1 MTAQD
6 AFERRLRDA
15 LVRHTAGAPNDFDS
29 LGFARMVAAKEPRR
43 RAFGAAVGWP
53 GLIRRRPAWPLLLAG
68 LLVALAGGALVG
80 AELLRD
86 RLEGPVH
93 PPAVRWAIPPDRW
106 VVDPIPP
113 IAVTAVAAVS
123 ADEAWA
129 TDGDALWHFVDG
141 AWAGP
146 FAAGL
151 PALTALEAASGA
163 GVIDAIAV
171 APDGVVWGIG
181 ASGLARF
188 EGGTWEL
195 VLPRGSHA
203 VDSGSGVTPTISAF
217 FGSLAVGADGMV
229 WAGTGGGSVY
239 GLDPA
244 SGEVTRHLCGNG
256 YEQLIAADGSLYLW
270 EYSGLWVLHGGTCT
284 RLDPPWEGTRVDV
297 YGVVAD
303 PAGGLLMTL
312 RELSG
317 PPWNAQLV
325 RFDGGRWTTLTALP
339 TLDAVPVPPDDRKP
353 VGEVGA
359 VDPAGGIWF
368 TKYVWVRRFDGD
380 SFVDV
385 VADGGR
391 FDVEDL
397 SMAPDGTAWIVGS
410 LGVER
415 LRPVWDDASA
425 APTPAGW
432 APRR

>member
-1 MTAQD
+1 MTD
-6 AFERRLRDA
+6 NDVFERRLRA
-15 LVRHTAGAPNDFDS
+15 SLIRHVAGAPTDFDA
-29 LGFARMVAAKEPRR
+29 LGFARMVAAKEPRQR
-43 RAFGAAVGWP
+43 PFGTAITWSRPAP
-53 GLIRRRPAWPLLLAG
+53 LRPAWLLLLAC
-68 LLVALAGGALVG
+68 LLVALAGGALIG
-80 AELLRD
+80 AQLLRD
-86 RLEGPVH
+86 RLEGPVR
-93 PPAVRWAIPPDRW
+93 PPSVRWATAPNRW
-106 VVDPIPP
+106 VVDPVPP

-151 PALTALEAASGA
+151 PVLTALEAASGA

-188 EGGTWEL
+188 GGVTWEL

-217 FGSLAVGADGMV
+217 FGSLAVGADGTV

-244 SGEVTRHLCGNG
+244 SGEVTRHFCGDGN
-256 YEQLIAADGSLYLW
+256 EPLVAADGSLYLW
-270 EYSGLWVLHGGTCT
+270 EYSGLWVLQGGTCT

-325 RFDGGRWTTLTALP
+325 RFDGGRWTTLAALP
-339 TLDAVPVPPDDRKP
+339 TLDPVPPDDRKP
-353 VGEVGA
+353 VGEIAA
-359 VDPAGGIWF
+359 VDPAGGVFF

-385 VADGGR
+385 VADGSR
-391 FDVEDL
+391 FDVEAL

-410 LGVER
+410 RGVER
-415 LRPVWDDASA
+415 LRPVWDEASP